1 MENFVNKKLDE
12 VINCIINSD
21 DYKKCILLKEKMAKS
36 EDITSL
42 VDSIKKLQKQYVNT
56 HDDYKLLEVK
66 KLEKELNEIPLYV
79 SYMEHLERVNQMINY
94 VKDELNDYF
103 YHVLNDQEVKLDFT
117 SFFFTKNIQ
126 YYKMKMKVRGVKYG
140 SRREA

>member
-36 EDITSL
+36 EDITLL

-56 HDDYKLLEVK
+56 HDEDKLLEVK
-66 KLEKELNEIPLYV
+66 KLEKELNVIPLYV

-103 YHVLNDQEVKLDFT
+103 YHLLNDQEVKLNFT
-117 SFFFTKNIQ
+117 SFSFTK
-126 YYKMKMKVRGVKYG
+126 KH
-140 SRREA
+140 